1 MKRSVGTAM
10 WPGPGYG
17 GSHKKLL
24 GSFKSRIDV
33 FWLGIQRSGW
43 HSVDTLSLNMAC
55 M

>member
-1 MKRSVGTAM
+1 MKTGVRTAM
-10 WPGPGYG
+10 WSGPGYD

-43 HSVDTLSLNMAC
+43 PSVDTLSLDMA
-55 M
+55 